1 MRNKTHSIL
10 IASWEYNDSLNRHRI
25 LQYDYY
31 LMGCN
36 NKRIELRYFH
46 YKVTLAQLYFNQYK
60 SNWRLWEPNFNKR
73 F

>member
-31 LMGCN
+31 LTGCN
-36 NKRIELRYFH
+36 N
-46 YKVTLAQLYFNQYK
+46 
-60 SNWRLWEPNFNKR
+60 
-73 F
+73 